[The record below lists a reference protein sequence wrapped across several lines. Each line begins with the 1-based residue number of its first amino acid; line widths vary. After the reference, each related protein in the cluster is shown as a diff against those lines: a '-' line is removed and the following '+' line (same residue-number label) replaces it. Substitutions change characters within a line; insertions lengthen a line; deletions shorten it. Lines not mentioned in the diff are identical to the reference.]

1 MKANISPQMKS
12 AAIAT
17 VSAAAA
23 VAGLLLTPR
32 AAEATIIVNLTDQL
46 ATAPTRTFTNAP
58 ANLTITVAPGTSSL
72 QNFVASSANG
82 LCLYANSSTS
92 TVRCGVGST
101 ETAQTYNYIQMTANR
116 DIWFTGGTLGNQT
129 GTASAI
135 TATSSFGGSDTIPT
149 GLGAFSFTTP
159 LFLSASESITFVSSG
174 SDTSTRAST
183 FTFEEVPGPLPL
195 LGAAAAFGAS
205 RRIRNK
211 IKQFS

>member
-32 AAEATIIVNLTDQL
+32 AAEATIIVDLTGQL
-46 ATAPTRTFTNAP
+46 ATAPSRSFTQG
-58 ANLTITVAPGTSSL
+58 NLTITVAPGPSSPQAL
-72 QNFVASSANG
+72 VASSANG
-82 LCLYANSSTS
+82 LCLYANSSTA

-101 ETAQTYNYIQMTANR
+101 EPAQTYNYIQMTANR